1 MGGTVTTGIL
11 LVELLE
17 VVVSVEEVDS
27 VFVPVVSDAVVAV
40 ASSVVAASVGAASLA
55 SVLSCATD
63 TWTMARI
70 TSNSSSAEEVRRTA
84 AGPAGGNTSIVCRSR
99 IDAMQTN
106 KRLFFGVVQIIKPM
120 GVKKKKHK
128 TQN

>member
-40 ASSVVAASVGAASLA
+40 ASSVVAASVVAASLA

-63 TWTMARI
+63 TWNRAKI
-70 TSNSSSAEEVRRTA
+70 TSNTSSSAEEGRRAA
-84 AGPAGGNTSIVCRSR
+84 AGPVGGNNSIVVVVVCRSR
-99 IDAMQTN
+99 IDAM
-106 KRLFFGVVQIIKPM
+106 
-120 GVKKKKHK
+120 
-128 TQN
+128 

>member
-11 LVELLE
+11 LVELLK

-40 ASSVVAASVGAASLA
+40 ASSVVAASVVAASLA

-63 TWTMARI
+63 TWNRARI
-70 TSNSSSAEEVRRTA
+70 TSNTSSAEEVRRAA
-84 AGPAGGNTSIVCRSR
+84 AGPAGGNNSIVVVVVCRSR
-99 IDAMQTN
+99 IDAM
-106 KRLFFGVVQIIKPM
+106 
-120 GVKKKKHK
+120 
-128 TQN
+128 

>member
-1 MGGTVTTGIL
+1 MGGTVTTGM
-11 LVELLE
+11 LVEVLE
-17 VVVSVEEVDS
+17 VVDSVEEVDS

-40 ASSVVAASVGAASLA
+40 APSVVAASVVAASLA

-70 TSNSSSAEEVRRTA
+70 TSNSSSAEVRRTA

-106 KRLFFGVVQIIKPM
+106 KRLFFGVVQIIKSM

>member
-17 VVVSVEEVDS
+17 VVVSVEEEDS

-40 ASSVVAASVGAASLA
+40 ASSVVAASVVAASLA

-63 TWTMARI
+63 TWNRAKI
-70 TSNSSSAEEVRRTA
+70 TSNSSSAEEVRRAA
-84 AGPAGGNTSIVCRSR
+84 AGSAGGDNSIVVVVVCRSR
-99 IDAMQTN
+99 IDAM
-106 KRLFFGVVQIIKPM
+106 
-120 GVKKKKHK
+120 
-128 TQN
+128 

>member
-1 MGGTVTTGIL
+1 MGGTVTTGM

-40 ASSVVAASVGAASLA
+40 ASSVVAASVVAASLA

-63 TWTMARI
+63 TWSRARM
-70 TSNSSSAEEVRRTA
+70 TSNTSSAEEVRRAA
-84 AGPAGGNTSIVCRSR
+84 AGPAGGNNSIVVVVVCRLR
-99 IDAMQTN
+99 IYAM
-106 KRLFFGVVQIIKPM
+106 
-120 GVKKKKHK
+120 
-128 TQN
+128 